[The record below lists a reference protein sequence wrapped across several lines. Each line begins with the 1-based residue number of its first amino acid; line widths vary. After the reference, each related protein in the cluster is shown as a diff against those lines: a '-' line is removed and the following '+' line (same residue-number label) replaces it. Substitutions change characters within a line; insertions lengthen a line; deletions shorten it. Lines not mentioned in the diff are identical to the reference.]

1 MVLNLNHFRSKR
13 VEWVLLTPGP
23 PSALACK
30 QVVDRPLR
38 DASDLHQQARG
49 VY

>member
-13 VEWVLLTPGP
+13 EEWVLLAPGP

-30 QVVDRPLR
+30 RVVDKPLR
-38 DASDLHQQARG
+38 DSSCLPQQARG